1 MTNEN
6 DGGKGGMGER
16 EREKHRQKEK
26 LVAENRLDE
35 LRTDGGSGKKK
46 QAGRSRTGA
55 HVGFDRHRQ
64 RYQHLACTQLISE
77 LPN

>member
-35 LRTDGGSGKKK
+35 LRTDGGSGEKKTRQEGAG
-46 QAGRSRTGA
+46 QA
-55 HVGFDRHRQ
+55 HM
-64 RYQHLACTQLISE
+64 LALTDTDSVTSI
-77 LPN
+77 